1 MNITGV
7 SNPNKKIGDCEVC
20 DSTGVDIT
28 VHYGNMWFCDSC
40 WEKEESATKINST
53 PEAIQSRL
61 DVIEEIHANQSS
73 QSRYDNPITN
83 AITQTQQI
91 DSKIQ
96 VRTDLFNSATTA
108 IIELKAAIDADDTIP
123 NKPYSLASTLKYRFE
138 HYRHIVFEL
147 NEQIVEAGNNQRA
160 IQVYLNTL
168 ANQLRAE
175 ERESLKLADIN
186 YKPLAPKVA
195 VKRISTSQTGKKGK
209 IDKVELRKYAS
220 ELGVSEFTLQMVVV
234 QKGISVADAAFLL
247 KKSIESSI
255 LKTGE

>member
-1 MNITGV
+1 MSITGV

-20 DSTGVDIT
+20 DSTNIDIT
-28 VHYGNMWFCDSC
+28 VHYGNMWFCDTC
-40 WEKEESATKINST
+40 WEKEESATKINTS
-53 PEAIQSRL
+53 PDAINSRL
-61 DVIEEIHANQSS
+61 AAVESVHE
-73 QSRYDNPITN
+73 SRYDNPITN
-83 AITQTQQI
+83 AITNTKDI

-186 YKPLAPKVA
+186 YKPISPKVA
-195 VKRISTSQTGKKGK
+195 VKRISTSQTGKKTK

-247 KKSIESSI
+247 KRSIESVKSIEI
-255 LKTGE
+255 C